1 LGWIRAHHPRQLLSK
16 GRLCIQGGGPSP
28 FQGLGIEQTL
38 RTIAAEEHQGRH
50 AQGMEI
56 HPGLGGNTPE
66 KLGRGIARGRPHQPP
81 FHTPKKAEIQEHR
94 LAIPIPAQQIGRC
107 QIPVEQVLAVE
118 RHQHGEQLA
127 KEKQHFPRAKHQ
139 LALLTGGQQLL
150 VGASR
155 LPLAHEPEILA
166 LADRRTH
173 PGHLGM
179 QHPLE
184 PGPELA
190 SLLLMAA
197 GPQPPHGR
205 RGIGSEGIAG
215 LPEIPLGATACAERA
230 FQAIAT
236 ANQLACRGCGTH
248 H

>member
-1 LGWIRAHHPRQLLSK
+1 LGRIRAHHPGQLLPKS
-16 GRLCIQGGGPSP
+16 RLCIQGGGPAP
-28 FQGLGIEQTL
+28 FQGLGIEQPF
-38 RTIAAEEHQGRH
+38 RAIAAEKHQGRH

-56 HPGLGGNTPE
+56 HPGLGVDALVKPW
-66 KLGRGIARGRPHQPP
+66 RGIARSGPDQATFRP
-81 FHTPKKAEIQEHR
+81 PKKAEIEEHR
-94 LAIPIPAQQIGRC
+94 LAIPIPTQEIGGC

-118 RHQHGEQLA
+118 RHQHRKELA
-127 KEKQHFPRAKHQ
+127 QEKQHFPRTEHQ
-139 LALLTGGQQLL
+139 LALLAGRQQLL
-150 VGASR
+150 VGAAR
-155 LPLAHEPEILA
+155 LPLPHKPEILA

-190 SLLLMAA
+190 RLLLMAA
-197 GPQPPHGR
+197 GPHQPHR
-205 RGIGSEGIAG
+205 RWSISSEGIPG
-215 LPEIPLGATACAERA
+215 LPEISLGTTTFAEEV

-236 ANQLACRGCGTH
+236 ADQQASRGYGPH